1 MQVNENGGVT
11 LSKEREDI
19 LKLWIEGVY
28 ISAAYVAAGLVA
40 AYQCPEYLKT
50 CFRNVTPKYPGVRFD
65 IESDDYSLRVTTTM
79 AKEIKKVIPELAP
92 SIIHPKNAMGENS
105 DGKIM
110 FTVDQDGKMES
121 YDKYWTRY
129 EQSVMDSLGK

>member
-1 MQVNENGGVT
+1 M
-11 LSKEREDI
+11 KKI
-19 LKLWIEGVY
+19 
-28 ISAAYVAAGLVA
+28 
-40 AYQCPEYLKT
+40 
-50 CFRNVTPKYPGVRFD
+50 F
-65 IESDDYSLRVTTTM
+65 

>member
-1 MQVNENGGVT
+1 MGELIMRSYSKPRDVGTLIKSIEKNEIILDT
-11 LSKEREDI
+11 SIQRKADQWDRKKKSLLILSAI
-19 LKLWIEGVY
+19 QG
-28 ISAAYVAAGLVA
+28 ISI
-40 AYQCPEYLKT
+40 PEI
-50 CFRNVTPKYPGVRFD
+50 F
-65 IESDDYSLRVTTTM
+65 